1 MSVSSFVINI
11 NKNLIKYGNIMNFK
25 YGFVIHAWVTLR
37 KLKGFDWLT
46 YSMEQSPPW
55 QANSSSASQEIS
67 YLSWNSKV
75 QYHVHKSLPLI
86 PILSQM
92 KPVHILTSSSS
103 SSSSSKIHYNINLPP
118 TPRSSNWCLPFWF
131 TNQNVVWISH
141 LFGACCMPCQSYT
154 PWFYHHN
161 NILILQVM
169 KLFIMQFLP
178 FSCYFL
184 PPRSKPSP

>member
-75 QYHVHKSLPLI
+75 QYHVHKSHWSLSWARWMQSI
-86 PILSQM
+86 PQRH
-92 KPVHILTSSSS
+92 VFF
-103 SSSSSKIHYNINLPP
+103 NLPCVFFP
-118 TPRSSNWCLPFWF
+118 LNFTTNIFFLRLSAHTYYMPHPSHPSWSECPCHIWCRI
-131 TNQNVVWISH
+131 QI
-141 LFGACCMPCQSYT
+141 
-154 PWFYHHN
+154 
-161 NILILQVM
+161 M
-169 KLFIMQFLP
+169 KLFIMYTLP
-178 FSCYFL
+178 ASHYFL
-184 PPRSKPSP
+184 PPT